1 MMVLFV
7 SLVLPVLPLAFSA
20 HSNDIGCD
28 RDYSSCCVIVRL
40 IYSCVFLIHRD
51 VDRETE
57 GMTKMKQDFNKTK
70 CLEKNCNNY
79 NII

>member
-28 RDYSSCCVIVRL
+28 RDYSSWYVIVRL
-40 IYSCVFLIHRD
+40 IYLCVFLIHRD

-57 GMTKMKQDFNKTK
+57 GMTKMKQDFNKQNVLK
-70 CLEKNCNNY
+70 RIV
-79 NII
+79 IIII